1 MSTLEVSNL
10 NDRTTTVATT
20 NLTNGSAKVWVN
32 YYQNNNTVDDSFNV
46 SSVSDDATGLFTVN
60 FTTSF
65 SNANYAPVGMTRGYH
80 IIQSTSGALSDS
92 KTTSLLKLQQFYVSS
107 TGGNRTDIDLIAYLG
122 MWGDQA

>member
-10 NDRTTTVATT
+10 NDGTTTVATT

-65 SNANYAPVGMTRGYH
+65 SNANYAPVGMCRGYH
-80 IIQSTSGALSDS
+80 IIQSTSGSLSDS
-92 KTTSLLKLQQFYVSS
+92 KTASLLKLQQWYVSDTS
-107 TGGNRTDIDLIAYLG
+107 GSRTNIDLIAYLG

>member
-10 NDRTTTVATT
+10 NDGTTTVATT

-80 IIQSTSGALSDS
+80 IIQSTSGSISDS

>member
-10 NDRTTTVATT
+10 NDGTTTVATT

-80 IIQSTSGALSDS
+80 IIQSTSGSISDS

-107 TGGNRTDIDLIAYLG
+107 TTGNRTDIDLIAYLG

>member
-10 NDRTTTVATT
+10 NDGTTTVATT
-20 NLTNGSAKVWVN
+20 NLTNGSAKVWLN
-32 YYQNNNTVDDSFNV
+32 YAQSGNTVDDSFNV

-65 SNANYAPVGMTRGYH
+65 SNANYAAVGMTRGYH
-80 IIQSTSGALSDS
+80 IIQSTSGSLADS
-92 KTTSLLKLQQFYVSS
+92 KTASLLKLQQWYVSN
-107 TGGNRTDIDLIAYLG
+107 TAGGRTDIDLIGYLG

>member
-10 NDRTTTVATT
+10 NDGTTTVATT

-80 IIQSTSGALSDS
+80 IIQSTSGALSD
-92 KTTSLLKLQQFYVSS
+92 
-107 TGGNRTDIDLIAYLG
+107 
-122 MWGDQA
+122 